1 MGRSIKS
8 NVIMK
13 TLSIDNLLYE
23 EIVLLQS
30 ILIQVSDHQDFI
42 QEDQETFDSLFEKVM
57 SS

>member
-1 MGRSIKS
+1 
-8 NVIMK
+8 MK

-23 EIVLLQS
+23 EMVLLQS

-42 QEDQETFDSLFEKVM
+42 QEDQAIFDSLFEKVM